1 MSGIRTPNIEKS
13 TEKHVLIGISMGTCG
28 KKENKMRKKIMGK
41 YNFYINIVE
50 SGIKHHS
57 PNTNIIFNNVYH
69 NEHFK
74 INEKLSRL

>member
-41 YNFYINIVE
+41 YNSTHKN
-50 SGIKHHS
+50 
-57 PNTNIIFNNVYH
+57 
-69 NEHFK
+69 
-74 INEKLSRL
+74 